1 MTWMTTEVPWPGGP
15 ARGTGAVGTSA
26 QAPPRTSASAVV
38 RPRLLTRLDRIERVA
53 VVRAATGYG
62 RTTLVEQWADARRS
76 AGHLVVW
83 TAGPWDRDDPW
94 SVVRDALTAELRARG
109 VDVVDAASP
118 QALAAAVDAADA
130 PVLLVL
136 DDADELDDPDAVT
149 AVAGLIA
156 ASDALRVLLVTGPRY
171 PLLPSGPQHPV
182 LTAVGRA
189 LPLVALNA
197 RDLSFTA
204 EELRAAAASWGHELD
219 DARLEYLVTLVGGW
233 ARLARVVLD
242 DTRPDDDQLATAS
255 AYAFA
260 RDVIVPSVGDA
271 DLLRVATLV
280 ATAGDPT
287 PETVRVVLSTAGI
300 EASGDVP
307 VDMLLRL
314 EAVGVLV
321 RDPEVGSAT
330 VASRW
335 RTPALLQEVLRRELE
350 RRDPELA
357 VTVHR
362 TLSRAA
368 LRAHPPDPRRA
379 VEHAARA
386 RDWTLL
392 ETCWLD
398 FGTYLVATGGPGVD
412 AVYAAVPDEVA
423 TTSSVL
429 AMARATARRNREEP
443 SDAREL
449 VLGLM
454 AQLGR
459 LALDGAW
466 RSRTAAGRWTG
477 AAAALVAARA
487 QGDMRR
493 AMSIVRDTEVAA
505 ARAGSR
511 GGTVGRSYWWF
522 LVQAGR
528 TALLEG
534 DLGAALEMP
543 MRAYELADPYRAPD
557 VRASA
562 AGHVALVHSLDGML
576 VDAQRWLVRHAEAL
590 DPEWEDI
597 VRDSAADVA
606 KALVATGRLELAE
619 ADAALAQLH
628 VDVRAPDVTWPFVMR
643 ARVRRAVLF
652 GDPEG
657 GLAQLEQIERTRH
670 AWLDQA
676 GTVHLSMLRMRAEL
690 LLALGE
696 YHRVA
701 DLLAETDV
709 LGAWSDVPRARWHLL
724 TGDPHA
730 ALRAAVVGGRR
741 RGVNLADR
749 IDLLVLEAWA
759 ALDVKQSALAIR
771 AFRTARRL
779 ADEQGALRS
788 FAHLPPAVRDTLCEL
803 SGLRFDDDELTRLS
817 TLGRVIPAPARLVP
831 LTPRERTVLMMLDEH
846 DTTRDVADAL
856 TVSVNT
862 VRKQVLSIYA
872 KLGVHDREAALRR
885 AHELGILR
893 PQEPPR

>member
-1 MTWMTTEVPWPGGP
+1 MTTEVPAPGGP
-15 ARGTGAVGTSA
+15 ARSTGAVGASA
-26 QAPPRTSASAVV
+26 QTHPRTSASAVV
-38 RPRLLTRLDRIERVA
+38 RPRLLARLDRIERVA

-62 RTTLVEQWADARRS
+62 RTTLVSQWADAQRA
-76 AGHLVVW
+76 AGHLVAW
-83 TAGPWDRDDPW
+83 TARPWDDDPW
-94 SVVRDALTAELRARG
+94 AVVRDALTAGLRAHG
-109 VDVVDAASP
+109 VDVVDGASP
-118 QALAAAVDAADA
+118 RSLAAAIDAVAA

-149 AVAGLIA
+149 TLAELVA
-156 ASDALRVLLVTGPRY
+156 SSPALRVVLVTGPRY

-182 LTAVGRA
+182 LTAVGRP

-197 RDLSFTA
+197 RDLTFTA
-204 EELRAAAASWGHELD
+204 EELRAAAASWGHEVD
-219 DARLEYLVTLVGGW
+219 DARLEYLMTLVGGW

-260 RDVIVPSVGDA
+260 RDVTLPSVGDA
-271 DLLRVATLV
+271 DLLRIAMLV

-287 PETVRVVLSTAGI
+287 PETVRVVLGVAGI
-300 EASGDVP
+300 EAPGDVP
-307 VDMLLRL
+307 VDVLLRL

-321 RDPEVGSAT
+321 RLREVGAAT
-330 VASRW
+330 VPTRW

-362 TLSRAA
+362 TLCRAA

-412 AVYAAVPDEVA
+412 AVYAAIPDEVA
-423 TTSSVL
+423 STSTVL

-454 AQLGR
+454 TQLGR

-487 QGDMRR
+487 QGDLRR
-493 AMSIVRDTEVAA
+493 SMTIVRDTEVAA
-505 ARAGSR
+505 ARAGVR

-543 MRAYELADPYRAPD
+543 VRAYELADPYRAPD

-562 AGHVALVHSLDGML
+562 AGHVALVHSVDGML
-576 VDAQRWLVRHAEAL
+576 VDAQRWLVRHAETL

-606 KALVATGRLELAE
+606 QALVATGRLDLAA
-619 ADAALAQLH
+619 ADTALSRLD

-643 ARVRRAVLF
+643 ARVRRAVLY
-652 GDPEG
+652 GDAEG

-670 AWLDQA
+670 AWLEHAD
-676 GTVHLSMLRMRAEL
+676 TVRKDVLRMRAEL

-701 DLLAETDV
+701 DLLAESDV
-709 LGAWSDVPRARWHLL
+709 VGSWSDVPRARWHLL

-741 RGVNLADR
+741 RRVNLADR
-749 IDLLVLEAWA
+749 TDLLVLEAWA
-759 ALDVKQSALAIR
+759 AHEVRQPALATR

-788 FAHLPPAVRDTLCEL
+788 FAHLPPEVRDTLCEL
-803 SGLRFDDDELTRLS
+803 SGLRFDDDELARL
-817 TLGRVIPAPARLVP
+817 TATGRVIPDPAPLVP
-831 LTPRERTVLMMLDEH
+831 LTPRERTVLTMLDEH
-846 DTTRDVADAL
+846 DTTRDVAEAL